1 MKKRGRPDQPAMRII
16 DLEIG
21 KPTVFQALGQLN
33 YELNVARREGAGVVK
48 LVHGYGSSGKGGD
61 IRIAV
66 QKKLIEMAR
75 DGLIRSCIFGEDWS
89 KSDERTWSLL
99 RTRPELK
106 QDKHLG
112 RKNLGI
118 TIVVF

>member
-1 MKKRGRPDQPAMRII
+1 MKKRGDPDQSSMRII

-21 KPTVFQALGQLN
+21 RPTVFQALGQLN
-33 YELNVARREGAGVVK
+33 YELAVARREGSEVVK
-48 LVHGYGSSGKGGD
+48 LIHGYGSSGAGGD

-66 QKKLIEMAR
+66 QRRLTEMAR
-75 DGLIRSCIFGEDWS
+75 DGQIRHCIFGEDWS

-99 RTRPELK
+99 QTRPELK
-106 QDKHLG
+106 LDKHLG

-118 TIVVF
+118 TIVVL

>member
-1 MKKRGRPDQPAMRII
+1 MKKRGDPDQSPMRII

-33 YELNVARREGAGVVK
+33 YELNVARREGAGIVK

-66 QKKLIEMAR
+66 QKKLVEMAR
-75 DGLIRSCIFGEDWS
+75 DGQIRSCIFGEDWS

-99 RTRPELK
+99 QTRPDLK

-118 TIVVF
+118 TIVVL